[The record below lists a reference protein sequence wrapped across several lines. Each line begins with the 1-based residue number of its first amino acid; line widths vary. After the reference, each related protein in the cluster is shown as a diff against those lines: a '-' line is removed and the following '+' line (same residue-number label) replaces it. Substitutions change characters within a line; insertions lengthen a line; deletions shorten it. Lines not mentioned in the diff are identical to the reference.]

1 MRKDERVTLLLLNQT
16 GGIEKC
22 DYQNMNRKI
31 APLQEWICV
40 DGIQRWWSRRSVPL
54 SQGKIRRILEEQGG
68 VSCPEEYL
76 VKNLGLSLT
85 DYYWIRPLDSEL
97 TRRKAKMLR
106 VILAIISILFQVET
120 SGMSLQQFLGHYEY
134 NCYYNGEKLIMN
146 FYKVLCHGLTVTEKG
161 EDCFDGFLYN
171 WDGKKQGYHID
182 IVTED
187 WPRIYANG
195 KQISLDELH
204 SGDLVMLYTN
214 WQIDEIGLFRTHC
227 DNYSLSW
234 VKQVDVIKCPH
245 EE

>member
-54 SQGKIRRILEEQGG
+54 SQGKIRRILEEQG

>member
-1 MRKDERVTLLLLNQT
+1 MRYANLLLNQT

-31 APLQEWICV
+31 APLQERICV

-54 SQGKIRRILEEQGG
+54 SQGKIRRILAEQG

-134 NCYYNGEKLIMN
+134 NCYYSGEKLIMN
-146 FYKVLCHGLTVTEKG
+146 FYKVSCHDLTVTEKG

-182 IVTED
+182 IVAED

-234 VKQVDVIKCPH
+234 VKQVDVIRCPH